1 MSPETKSPI
10 IDTNMLFDFLVWRFH
25 TATGTGIHQ
34 SLSDHLSSKPMEVLK
49 WYLETS
55 KPIQA
60 PFHVVAELQGLTK
73 KKTRGEPKWTSSTR
87 AAFWRFARQELVQ
100 IELREHPVS
109 ITDMDTE
116 ELAQLGPTDASI
128 VVLAMRLDTV
138 VLTEDGSLKDRCN
151 RRQIPVLDYG
161 KVLQFWE
168 RRPR

>member
-60 PFHVVAELQGLTK
+60 PFHVVAELQGITK
-73 KKTRGEPKWTSSTR
+73 KKTRRGAKVGQ
-87 AAFWRFARQELVQ
+87 ARR
-100 IELREHPVS
+100 ELRS
-109 ITDMDTE
+109 
-116 ELAQLGPTDASI
+116 G
-128 VVLAMRLDTV
+128 
-138 VLTEDGSLKDRCN
+138 GS
-151 RRQIPVLDYG
+151 
-161 KVLQFWE
+161 
-168 RRPR
+168 